1 MYNLRAESDG
11 VIFKPRPKKDNT
23 FIHVDWESCPVPKA
37 TTIYVKKSFRK
48 TSKPTTVTCAKHTTK
63 SDTDPCA
70 EHLEPF
76 LRSKFHMKA
85 DTTLS
90 IQSEEQYSTLS
101 SDSIMEPEPECVAI
115 SKGLILLPFS
125 YTQLDRNRKFLE
137 PVHET
142 RKLIEDYN
150 EYARCKHGNP
160 FMSGGPR
167 DSWLVERNRT
177 KNATILVTTYKTEY
191 VNVYF
196 RPTVGNQCDCRQ
208 LYDGNKDG
216 IIYARE
222 NYLVTCAFIM
232 GILTS
237 LQYQTCSVYAYVT
250 SINLNRNLN
259 YNAYTVSHQWIQEAY
274 TAFVKLAKPRDGIEL
289 F

>member
-1 MYNLRAESDG
+1 MSCSKSYNNICEE
-11 VIFKPRPKKDNT
+11 T
-23 FIHVDWESCPVPKA
+23 
-37 TTIYVKKSFRK
+37 FRK
-48 TSKPTTVTCAKHTTK
+48 TSKPITVTCATHTTK
-63 SDTDPCA
+63 SDADPCA

-76 LRSKFHMKA
+76 LRSEFHVKA
-85 DTTLS
+85 DTMLP
-90 IQSEEQYSTLS
+90 IQPEEQYSTLS

-115 SKGLILLPFS
+115 SKEPIFLPFT
-125 YTQLDRNRKFLE
+125 YAELDRHRNFLK

-150 EYARCKHGNP
+150 EHARCKHGNP
-160 FMSGGPR
+160 FMPGGPR
-167 DSWLVERNRT
+167 DSWLVERNRA
-177 KNATILVTTYKTEY
+177 KNVTTLVTTYKTEY

-222 NYLVTCAFIM
+222 NYLVTYAFIT
-232 GILTS
+232 GILTN
-237 LQYQTCSVYAYVT
+237 LQYQTCSVYSYVMG
-250 SINLNRNLN
+250 INLNHYLN
-259 YNAYTVSHQWIQEAY
+259 YQAYTVSHQWIQEAY

-289 F
+289 FRCIECETSERQVIACDGIQLASSM